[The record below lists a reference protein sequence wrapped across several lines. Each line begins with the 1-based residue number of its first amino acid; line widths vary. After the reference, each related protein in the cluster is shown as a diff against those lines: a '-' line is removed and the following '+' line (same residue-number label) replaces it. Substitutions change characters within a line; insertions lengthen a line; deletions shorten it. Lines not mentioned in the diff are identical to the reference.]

1 MEGFIGYNK
10 ENIEALRGVVER
22 AYAQMVTAVPSIVRN
37 GIIIPISTVW
47 YTQEG
52 YNYFQAFGRAVNSTS
67 ILMHDC
73 YQAFID
79 DIQNAGAAWAETTG
93 NERPVLGVIDQAPMY
108 VAVDEI
114 QAVDSNGSAVID
126 VEAAR
131 GIANGL
137 SAVKEEI
144 LEKAREINPASDIR
158 LGVIEGINNGHKTIA
173 VINQTRAIDKR
184 RLLSEEAI
192 SALHSLVKKN
202 LLKDYE
208 EVCAEVIN
216 CYRLTNEQYNLLR
229 KKAIGYFKNNY
240 ISHDDD

>member
-1 MEGFIGYNK
+1 MSKK
-10 ENIEALRGVVER
+10 EDAGKEKQKPIKEKKELMMKKRR
-22 AYAQMVTAVPSIVRN
+22 IPLAQPYFKGESAKHRN
-37 GIIIPISTVW
+37 GLTNTHIFAYKYFEPVFAVKAGDVYLARFPIEYGS
-47 YTQEG
+47 ELHG
-52 YNYFQAFGRAVNSTS
+52 DHF
-67 ILMHDC
+67 
-73 YQAFID
+73 
-79 DIQNAGAAWAETTG
+79 
-93 NERPVLGVIDQAPMY
+93 
-108 VAVDEI
+108 VAVLL
-114 QAVDSNGSAVID
+114 DSPVACPLVTVVPLKS
-126 VEAAR
+126 
-131 GIANGL
+131 
-137 SAVKEEI
+137 
-144 LEKAREINPASDIR
+144 EKAKEINPASDIR
-158 LGVIEGINNGHKTIA
+158 LGVIEGINNGRKTIA

>member
-1 MEGFIGYNK
+1 MKKK
-10 ENIEALRGVVER
+10 EDIDKQKQKPTKEKKELMMKKRR
-22 AYAQMVTAVPSIVRN
+22 IPLAQPYFKGESAKHRN
-37 GIIIPISTVW
+37 GLTNTHIFAYKYFEPVFAVKAGDVYLARFPIEYGS
-47 YTQEG
+47 EIHG
-52 YNYFQAFGRAVNSTS
+52 DHF
-67 ILMHDC
+67 
-73 YQAFID
+73 
-79 DIQNAGAAWAETTG
+79 
-93 NERPVLGVIDQAPMY
+93 
-108 VAVDEI
+108 VAVLLDSP
-114 QAVDSNGSAVID
+114 AVCPLVTVVPLKS
-126 VEAAR
+126 
-131 GIANGL
+131 
-137 SAVKEEI
+137 
-144 LEKAREINPASDIR
+144 EKAKEINPASDIR